1 MLNKKLTKKRS
12 QLGGDQKRKRETELN
27 KLKKKILESLEKKK
41 GDIFDEESIV
51 KKKQEKRKNI
61 YDKNA
66 SKLCSSTSEYYP
78 DCEDRKIKYLKN
90 DIQICKY
97 DKDTN
102 KCSNVDYTTVLG
114 KKNKIES
121 DRHSNLQKHNEQRR
135 QAQILEGH
143 RIKFGNDPLT
153 KNQKE
158 QQDKANQEQQEL
170 NNNKQRTSR
179 IIKNIQ
185 RQRKEAQKKKKQN
198 KALQNARTQKIKK
211 RNRRLKKRRKR
222 RNTAEAKAEAEEQ
235 VQRTKKVKI
244 TCKTD
249 NDCIDNFQCLKK
261 NTQNT
266 DGTCIQT
273 KEISKNTTEAEINS
287 TTEESPGNTTPT
299 TNTTPKLNTEQKELQ
314 NEKFEK
320 LIRGNESFN
329 SLTFTVEEQKQ
340 FEEFLD
346 KIFKD
351 TTTQKTEIGNKYR
364 SIYNTSDINKKI
376 VNTLNQIDGTMI
388 CPTDDEKNK
397 DGLFDN
403 IFSNISYILQFNFS
417 DDNNIKTLKDKVK
430 DYYLTDVKFKEE
442 YDKLNKETEP
452 KNFDEYIYFI
462 LNEHLIYHIYKPYTL
477 KVDKSRKQS
486 FESNNSTGKKYT
498 KDYYKILIDT
508 IKGIILK
515 FMINYNSK

>member
-27 KLKKKILESLEKKK
+27 KLKEKILESLEKKK

-51 KKKQEKRKNI
+51 KKKEEKRKNI

-66 SKLCSSTSEYYP
+66 SKLCSSTSKYYP
-78 DCEDRKIKYLKN
+78 DCEDIKIKYLNK

-135 QAQILEGH
+135 PAQILEGH

-287 TTEESPGNTTPT
+287 TSEETLGNTASTS
-299 TNTTPKLNTEQKELQ
+299 NTTPKLNTEQKETQKQ
-314 NEKFEK
+314 NLEKI
-320 LIRGNESFN
+320 IRGNESFN
-329 SLTFTVEEQKQ
+329 SITFTNEDKKQ
-340 FEEFLD
+340 FEEILD
-346 KIFKD
+346 EIFND
-351 TTTQKTEIGNKYR
+351 ENTKTNINTKYG
-364 SIYNTSDINKKI
+364 STYNTSDINKKI

-388 CPTDDEKNK
+388 CSTDDGKNK
-397 DGLFDN
+397 DGLFDK
-403 IFSNISYILQFNFS
+403 IFSNISYILKYNFS
-417 DDNNIKTLKDKVK
+417 DENNIKTLKDKVK
-430 DYYLTDVKFKEE
+430 NYYLSDGEFRQE
-442 YDKLNKETEP
+442 YDKLYQETEP

-462 LNEHLIYHIYKPYTL
+462 LNEHLIYHIYKPNSL
-477 KVDKSRKQS
+477 KVDNSRKKS
-486 FESNNSTGKKYT
+486 FESNNSSSKEYI

-508 IKGIILK
+508 IKGIILE
-515 FMINYNSK
+515 FMINYNKK